1 MRSSSTAMTD
11 PRTRRSS
18 AAPPGAPS
26 LPARRGASEDRTAA
40 LIREY
45 RATGDPEIRNRV
57 VEENVH
63 LADYHVRRFA
73 RSAGVSA
80 DDLHQT
86 AMMAIIH
93 AVERFDPDM
102 GVSLRTFA
110 SRTIEGELKRH
121 LRDRSWL
128 VRPPRRL
135 QELHLQ
141 IRRSSEELTQR
152 LGRSVTS
159 TELSEE
165 LDITEEQLSEG
176 LQTEHA
182 RSPERLDA
190 PDGTDGP
197 GVRGDSLL
205 GADDPGYGTAEHT
218 VALDAAVA
226 SLGHREQ
233 QVLHLRFVEDLSQP
247 EIAAHVGVS
256 QSYVSRILQGSLT
269 RLRLELAG

>member
-1 MRSSSTAMTD
+1 MRTSTNESTND
-11 PRTRRSS
+11 
-18 AAPPGAPS
+18 
-26 LPARRGASEDRTAA
+26 

-45 RATGDPEIRNRV
+45 QATGDLTIRNRV
-57 VEENVH
+57 VEQNVH
-63 LADYHVRRFA
+63 LAEYHVRRFS
-73 RSAGVSA
+73 RSGSVSA

-141 IRRSSEELTQR
+141 IRRSSEEMTQA
-152 LGRSVTS
+152 LGRSVT
-159 TELSEE
+159 TKELSVQ
-165 LDITEEQLSEG
+165 LDITEQQLGEG

-197 GVRGDSLL
+197 GSRGDTLL
-205 GADDPGYGTAEHT
+205 GADDPGFGTTDQA
-218 VALDAAVA
+218 VALDAAV
-226 SLGHREQ
+226 SVLGRRER

-247 EIAAHVGVS
+247 EIAEYVGVS
-256 QSYVSRILQGSLT
+256 QSYVSRILARSLD
-269 RLRLELAG
+269 RLRLELVS